1 MSDPPKV
8 AAPLKFARRMPITI
22 RVNGS
27 DVASEVPA
35 RTTLLDWLRETVGLT
50 GTRGLQRGRVPG
62 ARAGPR
68 RRTTNERLLTL
79 AAQCDGRDVV
89 TIEGLAAS
97 DGTLHPV
104 QRAFAEHDAFQCGY
118 CTPGQIVSAVA
129 CIADGHAGDEDTVR
143 EWMSGHICRCSSY
156 PQITAAVLAAAT
168 ESPLQ

>member
-50 GTRGLQRGRVPG
+50 GTKKGCNEGACGACTALVDGRRMNG
-62 ARAGPR
+62 C
-68 RRTTNERLLTL
+68 LTL

-97 DGTLHPV
+97 DGHCIRSSARSPSMTPSSV
-104 QRAFAEHDAFQCGY
+104 ATARPGRSCRRSRASPRDMQVMRTRSE
-118 CTPGQIVSAVA
+118 
-129 CIADGHAGDEDTVR
+129 
-143 EWMSGHICRCSSY
+143 SG
-156 PQITAAVLAAAT
+156 
-168 ESPLQ
+168 